1 MTHVQVTLD
10 HYKNQ
15 LFHITMI
22 TINEL
27 IGLMPQ
33 WLGKEATVLPI
44 FGGIT
49 NRNFKILIDDVPFFV
64 SISGHNTHLLDVNWY
79 NKSYNARICGEAGIS
94 PKLIRRFSQQKALV
108 FQFLSLPLCT
118 IESLNTSAVQQR
130 LVNSLKVLHCGG
142 KFKQD
147 FDMFSLIKLY
157 MGNIEKLNLKLPPE
171 YGKFKKTIWAI
182 GEVLAPYRDILVPC
196 HNDLVPEN
204 MMDDGVFVF
213 LYDFDYSG
221 NNDPCF
227 DLGSVSIE
235 AGYDDMQV
243 RDLACAYWGFDSEQI
258 VARIQLH
265 GIMGAV
271 GWSLWSVIQATVSD
285 IDFDFETYVLHRW
298 NQALERMES
307 DAFDEWLRLVT
318 K

>member
-1 MTHVQVTLD
+1 MT
-10 HYKNQ
+10 
-15 LFHITMI
+15 

-27 IGLMPQ
+27 IDLMPE
-33 WLGKEATVLPI
+33 WLGKEVTIQPI
-44 FGGIT
+44 SGGIT
-49 NRNFKILIDDVPFFV
+49 NRNFKIVVNDVPVFV
-64 SISGHNTHLLDVNWY
+64 SISGRNTHLLDVDWH
-79 NKSYNARICGEAGIS
+79 NKSYNAKICGEAGIS

-118 IESLNTSAVQQR
+118 IESLHTVAVQQR
-130 LVNSLKVLHCGG
+130 LVNSLKILHRGD
-142 KFKQD
+142 KFEQD

-157 MGNIEKLNLKLPPE
+157 MENIAKLHLQLPPE
-171 YGKFKKTIWAI
+171 YGKFKNRIWEM
-182 GEVLAPYRDILVPC
+182 GEALAPYRDNLVPC

-204 MMDDGVFVF
+204 MMDDDEHVF

-235 AGYDDMQV
+235 AGYGDMQV
-243 RDLACAYWGFDSEQI
+243 SELARAYYGFDSEQI
-258 VARIQLH
+258 VARVQLH

-271 GWSLWSVIQATVSD
+271 GWSLWAVIQAMVSD
-285 IDFDFETYVLHRW
+285 IDFDFEAYMLHRW
-298 NQALERMES
+298 NQAVGKMES
-307 DAFDEWLRLVT
+307 DAFDGWLQSVASG